1 MTKTEFV
8 KEFSNRIEMTQ
19 KDTAPIVDTF
29 FETIKEVVAS
39 GEKIAIAG
47 FGSWEIV
54 ERAQRE
60 GRNPATGE
68 PIVIAASKAPKFKAA
83 KAFKDAVNEA

>member
-19 KDTAPIVDTF
+19 KDTAPIVDAF

-39 GEKIAIAG
+39 GEKIA
-47 FGSWEIV
+47 
-54 ERAQRE
+54 
-60 GRNPATGE
+60 
-68 PIVIAASKAPKFKAA
+68 
-83 KAFKDAVNEA
+83 VNEA